1 MNFGIVYT
9 GPMLISD
16 EKISSLSHLILEN
29 LIEKKWAALL
39 EDEARVLREIRK
51 VISSELKIQEEIDRV
66 VRHKLSSYSRR
77 PVEGSPEWDILYKK
91 FFNEEQQKK
100 QR

>member
-1 MNFGIVYT
+1 
-9 GPMLISD
+9 MLSD
-16 EKISSLSHLILEN
+16 DKISSLTHLILEG

-39 EDEARVLREIRK
+39 EEESRVLREIRK
-51 VISSELKIQEEIDRV
+51 IITSELKIQEEMDQS

-77 PVEGSPEWDILYKK
+77 PVEGSPEWEVLYKK
-91 FFNEEQQKK
+91 FLNEEHLKR